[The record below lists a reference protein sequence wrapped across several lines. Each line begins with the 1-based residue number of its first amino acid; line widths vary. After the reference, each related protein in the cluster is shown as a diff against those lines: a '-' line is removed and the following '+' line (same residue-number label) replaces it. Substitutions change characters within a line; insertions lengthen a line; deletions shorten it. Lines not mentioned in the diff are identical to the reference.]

1 MKDQVVA
8 FRISNAEYAKLTAY
22 AERENI
28 SVSEA
33 VRRAVKW
40 MQILYQG
47 GSRR

>member
-8 FRISNAEYAKLTAY
+8 FRMGIDEYAKLTAY
-22 AERENI
+22 AKENNI

-40 MQILYQG
+40 MLILQQG
-47 GSRR
+47 RSR

>member
-8 FRISNAEYAKLTAY
+8 VRIGIDEYAKLTAY
-22 AERENI
+22 AEREKI

>member
-8 FRISNAEYAKLTAY
+8 FRMGIDEYAKLTAY
-22 AERENI
+22 AEKEGI

-40 MQILYQG
+40 MLILQQG
-47 GSRR
+47 RSR

>member
-8 FRISNAEYAKLTAY
+8 FRIGIDEYAKLAEY
-22 AERENI
+22 ARKNEI

>member
-1 MKDQVVA
+1 MIKDQVVA
-8 FRISNAEYAKLTAY
+8 FRITDAEYAKLAEY
-22 AERENI
+22 ASKEKI

-47 GSRR
+47 GSR

>member
-8 FRISNAEYAKLTAY
+8 FRIGVDEYAKLTAY
-22 AERENI
+22 AEREKI

-40 MQILYQG
+40 MQILYG

>member
-1 MKDQVVA
+1 MVA

-22 AERENI
+22 AEREKI

>member
-8 FRISNAEYAKLTAY
+8 FRMGIDEYAKLVAY
-22 AERENI
+22 AEKEKI

-40 MQILYQG
+40 MQILNKG
-47 GSRR
+47 ATR

>member
-8 FRISNAEYAKLTAY
+8 FRISNTEYAALVEY
-22 AERENI
+22 ASKEKI

-40 MQILYQG
+40 MQILYG